1 MVRLD
6 RGSKMADQEANVD
19 NITRITVVDHR
30 AGAQPF
36 GRVFEAWDI
45 NLDISIQ
52 DGGRTLKLFV
62 NDRV

>member
-1 MVRLD
+1 
-6 RGSKMADQEANVD
+6 MADQEANVD

-36 GRVFEAWDI
+36 GRVFEAWNI

-62 NDRV
+62 TERV

>member
-1 MVRLD
+1 
-6 RGSKMADQEANVD
+6 MADQEANVD
-19 NITRITVVDHR
+19 KITRIVVVDHR

-45 NLDISIQ
+45 SLDLSIQ

-62 NDRV
+62 DERV